1 MPVLFADD
9 FNYEGVLHLTGVQLI
24 RGNTALPFEETD
36 YLDELKKC
44 QRYYERDDF
53 IPIGGATKS
62 GSSGDFYDSINFMVP
77 KRRLKE
83 PCVKIQGYY
92 DPDGITGCFL
102 DEIEVSCYNNESA
115 VLHLDADPTSES
127 LELCA
132 AYVQFEIDV
141 DLYESPC
148 LNDPYCDT
156 QFNCAWEVS

>member
-1 MPVLFADD
+1 LPVLFDD
-9 FNYEGVLHLTGVQLI
+9 NFNYEGVLHLTGVQLI

-53 IPIGGATKS
+53 IPIGGSTKS

-83 PCVKIQGYY
+83 PCVTIQGYY
-92 DPDGITGCFL
+92 DPDGITGYVL
-102 DEIEVSCYNNESA
+102 NEIEVSCYNNESA
-115 VLHLDADPTSES
+115 VLHLVTTPSSES

-132 AYVQFEIDV
+132 AYVKFEVDV

-148 LNDPYCDT
+148 PNDPYCQT
-156 QFNCAWEVS
+156 PFYCAWEVS